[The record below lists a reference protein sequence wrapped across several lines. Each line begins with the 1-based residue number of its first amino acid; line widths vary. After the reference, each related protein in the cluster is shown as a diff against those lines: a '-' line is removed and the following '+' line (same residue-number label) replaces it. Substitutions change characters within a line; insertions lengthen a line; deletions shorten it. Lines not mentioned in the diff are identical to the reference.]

1 MPLIHQQRTR
11 LSHDIMQP
19 AERLLER
26 GTHSTP
32 EGVSGE
38 GKPGCAFGPHRGGE
52 NQSVSVGPSPLHE
65 TRTKNR
71 RSTTDWQTSID
82 LTRIGIEQHNV
93 RPHRSYPFW
102 CFALY
107 WSWPIHCTE
116 SITRGVSQQ
125 KMLAFFT
132 EHSRLSSLDGVEQ
145 GTQRGARPRETVE
158 TALDGGC
165 RALGRRPLPRRL
177 QRVERRRVTRRG
189 ELSRVFMVGVRAPA
203 PASARDGGPARCPN
217 ARALSLRPGEKQ
229 ARKRHGGTSSVAGP
243 RRRAAGRQLA
253 CASPVPVAVL
263 AVPSSPGPVG
273 WRSAS
278 SLPAFLLGER
288 TSSVSS
294 WQRQTRSSPPTG
306 RRRMNQQYQRIT

>member
-177 QRVERRRVTRRG
+177 QRVERRMVTRRG
-189 ELSRVFMVGVRAPA
+189 EPSRVFLVGVRAPA
-203 PASARDGGPARCPN
+203 PASARDGGPARCTTLGLCPC
-217 ARALSLRPGEKQ
+217 AQGKSR
-229 ARKRHGGTSSVAGP
+229 
-243 RRRAAGRQLA
+243 LA
-253 CASPVPVAVL
+253 SGMVVPPLLPVHDGV
-263 AVPSSPGPVG
+263 
-273 WRSAS
+273 R
-278 SLPAFLLGER
+278 LG
-288 TSSVSS
+288 VSS
-294 WQRQTRSSPPTG
+294 RVRAQCPC
-306 RRRMNQQYQRIT
+306 